1 MAPVPEAIF
10 FDVDG
15 VLIDSMDIKGNA
27 FASAFDGHPELRGDI
42 IALHYANAG
51 VTRSEKI
58 ALILRGVLGVEPSPE
73 EIQARVSAF
82 GEAIVP
88 AVIAAPEIL
97 GAGDAVAR
105 WAEVCELHAVSA
117 TPHEELGQVF
127 AGRNLT
133 SRFTSISGWPPA
145 KSVLIDS
152 IVRRRRLDRSRCVLV
167 GDSREDYAAAQ
178 SNGLAFVQVRADGE
192 SDFAP
197 GIESIADLHGLDEA
211 IIAVL
216 ARASE

>member
-1 MAPVPEAIF
+1 MPDAIF

-15 VLIDSMDIKGNA
+15 VLIDSMEIKGNA
-27 FASAFDGHPELRGDI
+27 FAIAFDDHPELRDDI

-58 ALILRGVLGVEPSPE
+58 ALILREVLGVEPSPE
-73 EIQARVSAF
+73 AIQARVAAF
-82 GEAIVP
+82 GEAVVT

-97 GAGDAVAR
+97 GAGDAVAK

-117 TPHEELGQVF
+117 TPNEELGRIF

-133 SRFTSISGWPPA
+133 SSFTSISGWPPA

-152 IVRRRRLDRSRCVLV
+152 IVRRRGLDRSRCILV
-167 GDSREDYAAAQ
+167 GDSREDHAAAQ
-178 SNGLAFVQVRADGE
+178 SNGLAFIQVRAAGE
-192 SDFAP
+192 ADFTVGGEA
-197 GIESIADLHGLDEA
+197 IADLRELDRA
-211 IIAVL
+211 INRVL
-216 ARASE
+216 RLPAQ